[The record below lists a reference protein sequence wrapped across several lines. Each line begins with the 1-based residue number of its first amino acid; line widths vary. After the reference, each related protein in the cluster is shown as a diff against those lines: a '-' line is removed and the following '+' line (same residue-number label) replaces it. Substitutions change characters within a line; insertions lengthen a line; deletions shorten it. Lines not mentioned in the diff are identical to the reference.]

1 MSTQTL
7 LQRLFQIQARL
18 RGAENLKEARFV
30 LVNETR
36 SLAAFRQAVLW
47 EKGSPIPTA
56 ISGLAEVNPQAPY
69 TIFLASL
76 LKWLVKNHR
85 EPVAIEADQVPPYL
99 ADDWAEFMP
108 EQVFWL
114 PSGSAS
120 MLLARGETPWRSAEV
135 VTFLE
140 LLEYFQLT
148 QERQVPK
155 VGFGT
160 RVQRALTKS
169 RKIQIAIATAIAVA
183 LVAFPVPLSILAPAE
198 IVAVNSETL
207 RAPVDGVVAEVLV
220 EPNQRVSAGDLIYRL
235 DPAEVETEIDVTI
248 ADLSR
253 YRAEYEQES
262 QRALRDQSA
271 RLRLAELIG
280 RIEELEARKLFLQ
293 GTLEKMSVVATTSGR
308 VVMDDRQDLIGK
320 PVQIGESVLSIADEN
335 NTEIEA
341 FLAASDSIPVED
353 GADVTLFL
361 DAAPLHSV
369 HGTLKY
375 ISFRAQAQPDGMIAH
390 RVRAE
395 YPLDEYS
402 LRLGQRGTL
411 RIDGGNVALGYWMLR
426 RPIAVVRGTLGF

>member
-7 LQRLFQIQARL
+7 LHRLFQIQRRL
-18 RGAENLKEARFV
+18 RDAENLKESRFV

-36 SLAAFRQAVLW
+36 SLAAFRLAILW
-47 EKGSPIPTA
+47 EKGLPIPTA

-76 LKWLVKNHR
+76 FKWLIKNYS
-85 EPVAIEADQVPPYL
+85 EAVSIQVEQLPTYL
-99 ADDWAEFMP
+99 ADDWTEFMP

-114 PSGSAS
+114 PSDNAF

-135 VTFLE
+135 ITFQE
-140 LLEYFQLT
+140 LLEYFQLM
-148 QERQVPK
+148 QERKVPK
-155 VGFGT
+155 VRFAA
-160 RVQRALTKS
+160 RLKIALTKS
-169 RKIQIAIATAIAVA
+169 RKIQIAAASAVTIA

-198 IVAVNSETL
+198 IVAVNSESL
-207 RAPVDGVVAEVLV
+207 RAPVDGVIAEVLV
-220 EPNQRVSAGDLIYRL
+220 EPNQRVTTGDLIYRL
-235 DPAEVETEIDVTI
+235 DPAEIETEIDVTI
-248 ADLSR
+248 SDLSR
-253 YRAEYEQES
+253 YRLEYEQES

-271 RLRLAELIG
+271 SLRLAELIG
-280 RIEELEARKLFLQ
+280 RIGELEARKLFLQ
-293 GTLEKMSVVATTSGR
+293 GTLEKMSVIATTTGR
-308 VVMDDRQDLIGK
+308 VVMANRQDLIGK
-320 PVQIGESVLSIADEN
+320 PVQIGEAVLSIADEK
-335 NTEIEA
+335 NTAIEA
-341 FLAASDSIPVED
+341 FLAASDAIPVAD

-375 ISFRAQAQPDGMIAH
+375 ISFRAQAQPDGTIAH

-395 YPLDEYS
+395 YRLEDYS

-411 RIDGGNVALGYWMLR
+411 RIDGGNVALGYWILR